1 MYPWMSGLEGGWVEL
16 GAFKYDFPA
25 RENGSSPPAEG
36 LLVFTG
42 LHQDLGRRC
51 EVPGPEMHLTCRIF
65 APSCS
70 GQCPEAQPGG
80 CLFLSLHKGAV
91 YGLPLDYLVI
101 LSQTTAPT
109 WVYGG
114 QKG

>member
-1 MYPWMSGLEGGWVEL
+1 MIFLQEKMDPVPL
-16 GAFKYDFPA
+16 
-25 RENGSSPPAEG
+25 AEG
-36 LLVFTG
+36 LLFFTS

-70 GQCPEAQPGG
+70 GRCPEAQPGG
-80 CLFLSLHKGAV
+80 RLFLSLHKGAV

-101 LSQTTAPT
+101 LSQITAPT

>member
-1 MYPWMSGLEGGWVEL
+1 MIFLQEKMDPVSL
-16 GAFKYDFPA
+16 
-25 RENGSSPPAEG
+25 AEG
-36 LLVFTG
+36 LLSFTG
-42 LHQDLGRRC
+42 LCLGLGRRR

-65 APSCS
+65 ALSCS
-70 GQCPEAQPGG
+70 GHRQVAG
-80 CLFLSLHKGAV
+80 LFLSLHKGAV
-91 YGLPLDYLVI
+91 SGLPLDYLVI